1 MSNHFPGKLG
11 KVLKKAKGNWDSSG
25 AKKKKNEDTKCSRDE
40 YESIIVSYNMLT

>member
-25 AKKKKNEDTKCSRDE
+25 AKKKKMRTPNAREM
-40 YESIIVSYNMLT
+40 NMSPS